1 MEEKF
6 NRLGL
11 TREECPGYQTEYF
24 EMKDFIFQVVIPA
37 VREEIVKKIIVRIDN
52 MIENPLMNQQGEK
65 TGTEEEL
72 DSLKRYCLS
81 FNKENR

>member
-1 MEEKF
+1 MNTLQEKLEEKMEEKF

-37 VREEIVKKIIVRIDN
+37 VRKEAYE
-52 MIENPLMNQQGEK
+52 QGYKEARERFDDRK
-65 TGTEEEL
+65 L
-72 DSLKRYCLS
+72 LS
-81 FNKENR
+81 KDK